1 MQSYTILN
9 EMLASLAMRYYPEQ
23 NNFSEGEKNR
33 DIADVFRPMVMKNL
47 EDLHYSK
54 PKHNE
59 IKQITTFSNILECE
73 NYTSQSDTTR
83 TCLDFLKK
91 NAQ

>member
-1 MQSYTILN
+1 MN
-9 EMLASLAMRYYPEQ
+9 
-23 NNFSEGEKNR
+23 
-33 DIADVFRPMVMKNL
+33 NL

-59 IKQITTFSNILECE
+59 IKQKLLPFRIFLEHE

-83 TCLDFLKK
+83 TTEKHRRRRPQNHAYKK
-91 NAQ
+91 IPTLSCNENIIRSMSQ